1 MRAQAELRPWNVFCD
16 VESKNAAPLRSDH
29 DLYFEICISGDY
41 LGTNLQT
48 VHAQPGWIPVASAAC
63 FGRVP
68 TRGIANEL
76 SHQTNKAKQ
85 NAQMKN
91 RYNVFSLSLNG
102 VILFGH
108 HRHVEEANVIVIDW

>member
-1 MRAQAELRPWNVFCD
+1 MRARAEPRPWNVFCD
-16 VESKNAAPLRSDH
+16 VESKNVGPLRSDH
-29 DLYFEICISGDY
+29 DLYSEICISGDH

-68 TRGIANEL
+68 TRGIANEP
-76 SHQTNKAKQ
+76 SRQMNKAKQ

-91 RYNVFSLSLNG
+91 RCNVFSLSLNV
-102 VILFGH
+102 VILSVH
-108 HRHVEEANVIVIDW
+108 RRHVEEANVIAIDW